1 MLLNPFE
8 RRLVSGGLRRQVVRH
23 WDIPRFLKLSGHCEG
38 LRVLEIGCGRGF
50 GVEAA
55 YDLLKAKV
63 VHAFD
68 PDETMVAL
76 ARQSM
81 TRMGY
86 FKNSPPARIW
96 QGSATEIP
104 APDADYDV
112 VLGLQVLHHVQD
124 WRFAV
129 AEIARVLRPGG
140 RVMLSESLIG
150 FIDHPILGR
159 WMDHPSDDRFT
170 QRQLLEELEQCGF
183 RIVGTKGRG
192 KWMTWVVGEAT
203 KV

>member
-8 RRLVSGGLRRQVVRH
+8 RRLVSGGLRRQVLRH
-23 WDIPRFLKLSGHCEG
+23 WDIPRFLKLTGDCKGQS
-38 LRVLEIGCGRGF
+38 VLEIGCGRGF

-55 YDLLKAKV
+55 YNLLHAKV

-68 PDETMVAL
+68 PDESMVAL

-81 TRMGY
+81 TRSGY
-86 FKNSPPARIW
+86 FNTSPPARIW
-96 QGSATEIP
+96 QGSVIEIP

-124 WRFAV
+124 WRAAV

-140 RVMLSESLIG
+140 RVMLSDSLIG
-150 FIDHPILGR
+150 FIEHPILGR
-159 WMDHPSDDRFT
+159 WMDHPTEDRFT
-170 QRQLLEELEQCGF
+170 QHQLFEELEQCGF
-183 RIVGTKGRG
+183 RIIGNKGRG
-192 KWMTWVVGEAT
+192 KWMAWVVGELNA
-203 KV
+203 

>member
-8 RRLVSGGLRRQVVRH
+8 RRLVSGGLRRLVVRS
-23 WDIPRFLKLSGHCEG
+23 WDIPRILKLTGDCTG
-38 LRVLEIGCGRGF
+38 QRVLEIGCGRGF
-50 GVEAA
+50 GVEAT

-68 PDETMVAL
+68 TDDAMVAL
-76 ARQSM
+76 ARQLM
-81 TRMGY
+81 TRSGY
-86 FKNSPPARIW
+86 FHATPRARIW

-104 APDADYDV
+104 APDADYDA

-124 WRFAV
+124 WRAAV

-140 RVMLSESLIG
+140 RVMLSDSLIG

-159 WMDHPSDDRFT
+159 WMDHPTEDRFT
-170 QRQLLEELEQCGF
+170 QRQLFEELELRGF
-183 RIVGTKGRG
+183 HIVGCKGRG
-192 KWMTWVVGEAT
+192 KWMTWVVGELQA
-203 KV
+203 